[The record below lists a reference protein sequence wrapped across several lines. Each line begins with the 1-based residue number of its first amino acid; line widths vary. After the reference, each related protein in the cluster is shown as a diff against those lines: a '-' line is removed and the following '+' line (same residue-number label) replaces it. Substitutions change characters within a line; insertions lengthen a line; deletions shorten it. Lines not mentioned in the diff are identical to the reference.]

1 MAMVRIG
8 YRGYGSGALCKD
20 EKFDANLAGA
30 KGNGK
35 LLGFYFFSQAVTE
48 AEARAEA
55 EFCAKLAPSGYP
67 CFRQ

>member
-1 MAMVRIG
+1 MSKHQGDIDWAKVPYMAMVRIG

-35 LLGFYFFSQAVTE
+35 LLGFYFSV
-48 AEARAEA
+48 R
-55 EFCAKLAPSGYP
+55 P
-67 CFRQ
+67 